1 MSVDMR
7 THIHSN
13 TSKHT
18 HAHHGLMGR
27 AQELTLRLKA
37 KPQQRT
43 APPISH
49 LGGGRPGPLCNFLL
63 WCFRPRRQDAECR
76 WDAAMRQA
84 QEDTKPAT
92 TVNGAPGSLQ
102 PADRAAPPRQGP
114 SGLTGLTVAQRTDH
128 TGTSCRGR
136 KAFPAWGTQDG
147 LSHKQGGLLIV
158 FFVSVLFLIFG
169 CPAGPAGP

>member
-1 MSVDMR
+1 MSQGRAPLSVDMC

-84 QEDTKPAT
+84 QGDTKPAT
-92 TVNGAPGSLQ
+92 AVNGALGSLQ
-102 PADRAAPPRQGP
+102 PADRAGPHRQGP
-114 SGLTGLTVAQRTDH
+114 SGLTVGQAHRGPGPRELTTQGLPV
-128 TGTSCRGR
+128 GGGR
-136 KAFPAWGTQDG
+136 
-147 LSHKQGGLLIV
+147 H
-158 FFVSVLFLIFG
+158 FLPG
-169 CPAGPAGP
+169 EPRMD